1 MKKLTILIFIFI
13 FCIFPLMTV
22 DVYANS
28 EYQTYVEIIMTSG
41 KLLKDFTK
49 EEKKA
54 ILKEAEGVYFYKNK
68 IIQVN
73 TEIPATYIS
82 NTLFSV
88 DNTSATDLEYNV
100 SVSIETK
107 NKISFSTSGSLSASG
122 KGTIK
127 AIKADVSGKAGIEYS
142 KSSEESVKE
151 TKTMNIVV
159 EGNSRAIIY
168 LTGEITVSNGM
179 IVIYRFFMKMYSGG
193 YEFVTLK
200 SQYARIEK
208 VGI

>member
-68 IIQVN
+68 INQVN